1 MKKFFTTI
9 KNIFSI
15 EDLRVRILNTLG
27 LLVIFRLGSYVVLP
41 GIDPIILDQIAS
53 TSGDGKSIFD
63 FINTFLGGAFSRAS
77 VFALGIMPYISAS
90 IVVQLLTVAVPYF
103 QKMQKEGE
111 SGRKRISQIT
121 RVLTI
126 AITGAQGF
134 SYVVAAIPAEA
145 ILEVTL
151 FWRISSVIILIAGTM
166 FCMWIGEKITDK
178 GIGNGI
184 SMILFAGIMSQL
196 PRSFAF
202 IFDSSTDQAFIGIS
216 FFVVFFAI
224 IALIVYMNE
233 AVRKITIRY
242 AKRTRGSRVTGGE
255 TSHLPI
261 KVNVAGVMPIIFAV
275 SIMLVPSFIARLLV
289 ASSNP
294 KLIEFGNILTVNF
307 TQTSPVYMILY
318 FIIVFFFTFFSAL
331 IFFNAGDIS
340 DELKKSG
347 AFISGIRPGAATK
360 KYLEF
365 VVTRITLVGALFLG
379 IIAILPSLA
388 QIFTGVGQLA
398 ISGTSILIVV
408 SVVLETYKQVES
420 MLVEQNYDRFL

>member
-1 MKKFFTTI
+1 MKKIVAFLKKVNANKELRNKLLFTAGILFVFRFFAHIPLPAVNLQQLRTLFDSNQFLSLL
-9 KNIFSI
+9 NIFSGGT
-15 EDLRVRILNTLG
+15 LSNFSILA
-27 LLVIFRLGSYVVLP
+27 V
-41 GIDPIILDQIAS
+41 GI
-53 TSGDGKSIFD
+53 
-63 FINTFLGGAFSRAS
+63 N
-77 VFALGIMPYISAS
+77 PYITAS
-90 IVVQLLTVAVPYF
+90 IVMQLAGMVFPKIKEL
-103 QKMQKEGE
+103 QKDGE
-111 SGRKRISQIT
+111 SGK
-121 RVLTI
+121 
-126 AITGAQGF
+126 
-134 SYVVAAIPAEA
+134 
-145 ILEVTL
+145 
-151 FWRISSVIILIAGTM
+151 
-166 FCMWIGEKITDK
+166 EKINQYTRYLSLPLAVGQSISVLALLRSSGLMGETNPITLITMILSLVAGAMIVTFIGDLVTEK

-408 SVVLETYKQVES
+408 SVILETYKQVES